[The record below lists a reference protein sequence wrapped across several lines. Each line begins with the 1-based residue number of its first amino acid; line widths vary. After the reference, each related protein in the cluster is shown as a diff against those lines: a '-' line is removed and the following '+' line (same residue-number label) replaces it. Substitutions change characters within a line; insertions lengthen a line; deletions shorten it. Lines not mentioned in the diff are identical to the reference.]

1 VSYDVIMTDL
11 TGDGIIANVETLSQ
25 AIAIAREKVTEGWPS
40 AAVFKSE
47 KCLWNAS
54 LVAGSSSLH

>member
-1 VSYDVIMTDL
+1 MTDL
-11 TGDGIIANVETLSQ
+11 TGDGIIASVETLSQ
-25 AIAIAREKVTEGWPS
+25 AIAMAREKVTEGWPS